1 MEFLSLTPN
10 SEGNLL
16 NLNGSKVETVV
27 QAAQLGMDKE
37 RAMDDGPTRTM
48 LAIAFLLIVVV
59 SLPICATVRVYMVET
74 PANKPRLILIGKC
87 FDLLVS

>member
-1 MEFLSLTPN
+1 MEFLSLD
-10 SEGNLL
+10 SQGNLL
-16 NLNGSKVETVV
+16 NLNGWKVETVV

-74 PANKPRLILIGKC
+74 PANKPRHIPIGES